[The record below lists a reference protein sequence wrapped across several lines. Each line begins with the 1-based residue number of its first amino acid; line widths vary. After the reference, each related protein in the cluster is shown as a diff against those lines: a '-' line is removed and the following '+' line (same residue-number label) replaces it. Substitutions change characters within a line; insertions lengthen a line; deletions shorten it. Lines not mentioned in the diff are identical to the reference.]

1 MVPTVGPGTN
11 LPKIQKDIY
20 KKGRKGE
27 EMFLTGILAW
37 SSNRKKTRA
46 SVSKGKPFIT
56 DISRAHFPESLQKNK
71 HLPLLASE
79 AAQGEERTGGQA
91 QAARAGMR
99 AIRKL
104 PWAREDNVG
113 KKGIQISLLG
123 SLTLLT
129 DQKEIKWVELDY
141 ILKISTQYNTAVK
154 KGQEVGYYGSKAR
167 S

>member
-1 MVPTVGPGTN
+1 
-11 LPKIQKDIY
+11 
-20 KKGRKGE
+20 
-27 EMFLTGILAW
+27 MFLTGILAW

-56 DISRAHFPESLQKNK
+56 DISRAHFPESLQENK

-104 PWAREDNVG
+104 PMGKGRQHREKRNSNILARITNSTNRPKRNKVGRLRLYFEDINP
-113 KKGIQISLLG
+113 I
-123 SLTLLT
+123 
-129 DQKEIKWVELDY
+129 
-141 ILKISTQYNTAVK
+141 
-154 KGQEVGYYGSKAR
+154 
-167 S
+167 